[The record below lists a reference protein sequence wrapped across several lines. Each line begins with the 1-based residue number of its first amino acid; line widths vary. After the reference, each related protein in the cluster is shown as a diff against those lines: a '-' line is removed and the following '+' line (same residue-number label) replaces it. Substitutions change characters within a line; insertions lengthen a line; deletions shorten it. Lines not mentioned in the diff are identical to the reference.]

1 MTHLTINKKGAKMRK
16 FIMPFLIAGVVAFT
30 ASISMAGTFTEE
42 IAASGNHYKKTDVI
56 ETGHDT
62 WQLSSAI
69 LKSVAAG
76 GYDGFKGDEAFGYT
90 TGANP
95 FDTQMGSPDD
105 YFIDGWTG
113 TDSSFDDNTSFAL
126 VAPAYST
133 PCPSYMDINGGDFE
147 AGDCLSNLYATEPQ
161 SEHGSAAARGF
172 DMLDDLY
179 QSIGDDDSDDEY
191 TRYIA
196 QDLDILVFVGK
207 NAIIQTAN
215 GTVVGDANSDGILD
229 TYTWAVDAATGVGV
243 STRYHYVIDQT
254 LDQDIADWENTGGE
268 IMGIYGK
275 LTQVFFMA
283 GPTSSTGGCAS
294 SARTGSYFNAGEC
307 NEAGSVAGTGDALY
321 NSMGGSA
328 NHFDQWIASDVWDW
342 KENTNTDPAVLA
354 KVPNVGMKQGYS
366 AWWMRNNP
374 TPDWNYN
381 WNYSGE
387 HGDINKTVSLG
398 HDMIDP

>member
-30 ASISMAGTFTEE
+30 ASASMAGTFTEVTVN
-42 IAASGNHYKKTDVI
+42 GNHYKTTDVV

-62 WQLSSAI
+62 WQLSSVT
-69 LKSVAAG
+69 LKSLANG
-76 GYDGFKGDEAFGYT
+76 TYDGDESYGYT
-90 TGANP
+90 TGSNP
-95 FDTQMGSPDD
+95 FTQGW
-105 YFIDGWTG
+105 FIDPYNG
-113 TDSSFDDNTSFAL
+113 TDNSFDDNTSNL
-126 VAPAYST
+126 YTAPAYST
-133 PCPSYMDINGGDFE
+133 PCPSYMDIDSGAFE
-147 AGDCLSNLYATEPQ
+147 AGDCLANTYAADPQ
-161 SEHGSAAARGF
+161 SEHQPGHSF

-179 QSIGDDDSDDEY
+179 QSIGDDDSDMMN

-215 GTVVGDANSDGILD
+215 GTVVGDANSDGFLD
-229 TYTWAVDAATGVGV
+229 PWTNANGV

-275 LTQVFFMA
+275 LTQLFFMTGPINTAA
-283 GPTSSTGGCAS
+283 GASCEQTATSTTTGTIAYWNAAECEGAPSTSAPT
-294 SARTGSYFNAGEC
+294 
-307 NEAGSVAGTGDALY
+307 DALY
-321 NSMGGSA
+321 ASMGGSA
-328 NHFDQWIASDVWDW
+328 DVFDQWVVQDVWDW
-342 KENTNTDPAVLA
+342 KDNPNMDPS
-354 KVPNVGMKQGYS
+354 KVGKIEKVGMKQGYS

-374 TPDWNYN
+374 VPDWNYN
-381 WNYSGE
+381 WNYAGE
-387 HGDINKTVSLG
+387 HGDINKTVSTG